1 MGKIGREIWLFTK
14 AEFSASVASIVDFG
28 LAIGLTVMGAVS
40 YDYANLIG
48 VVSGGITNCSI
59 NYKYVFKNTGRKKK
73 SIVMRYL
80 LVWSGSMLLNG
91 GGTNLV
97 TYMLGA
103 KYFIIVKSCIALA
116 VALCFNYPLQRT
128 FVFKIKKDSNI

>member
-28 LAIGLTVMGAVS
+28 LAIGLNVMGAVP
-40 YDYANLIG
+40 YGYANLIG
-48 VVSGGITNCSI
+48 VVSGGITNCCI

-73 SIVMRYL
+73 SIFMRYL

-116 VALCFNYPLQRT
+116 VALCFNYPLQRA
-128 FVFKIKKDSNI
+128 FVFKIKKNCNI